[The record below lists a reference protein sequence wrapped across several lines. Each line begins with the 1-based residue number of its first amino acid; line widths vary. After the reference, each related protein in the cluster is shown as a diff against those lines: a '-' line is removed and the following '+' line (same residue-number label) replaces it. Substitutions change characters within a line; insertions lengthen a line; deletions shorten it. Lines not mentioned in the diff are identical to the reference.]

1 MPNQGPRTV
10 KPTTTSDGNERVLL
24 IGDEAGEVAAIF
36 GESGSAAD
44 EPIRIEWLRELPSA
58 IQRLRSGAVGAVVL
72 DLTVP
77 NSGGLETFDKLF
89 QAAPRVPILVL
100 CGADAEET
108 AKEAVQRGARDYVVK
123 NPSHG
128 YRLRRTVRAMLD
140 SRAAEAMFLENEVAN
155 MTLDSIGEAVLRTDL
170 EGNVTYLNRSAEKMT
185 GWSRQEAHG
194 APCIAGAPAYR
205 WRQPGGR

>member
-1 MPNQGPRTV
+1 M
-10 KPTTTSDGNERVLL
+10 KPTTTRDGDECVLL
-24 IGDEAGEVAAIF
+24 IGDEAGEVAGIL

-44 EPIRIEWLRELPSA
+44 EPIRIEWLRELPSG
-58 IQRLRSGAVGAVVL
+58 IERLRSGAVGAVVL

-89 QAAPRVPILVL
+89 QAAPRVPILVV

-140 SRAAEAMFLENEVAN
+140 SRAAEATFLENEVAN
-155 MTLDSIGEAVLRTDL
+155 MTLDSIARGRPARGFRGQRRVSQSKRGKDDRVVPPGGT
-170 EGNVTYLNRSAEKMT
+170 
-185 GWSRQEAHG
+185 G
-194 APCIAGAPAYR
+194 APCVAGAQAYR
-205 WRQPGGR
+205 WRQPGGS